1 MKSLTRLMYRTCLIR
16 KKKYNIENS
25 LLKNLVVGRPRSVNS
40 MVEQVKLKIKK
51 SHGLV
56 DNSKFIRKILMW
68 IVDIQNLLQALLNL
82 PK

>member
-1 MKSLTRLMYRTCLIR
+1 MVR
-16 KKKYNIENS
+16 
-25 LLKNLVVGRPRSVNS
+25 RPRSVNS

>member
-16 KKKYNIENS
+16 KKTYNIENS

>member
-1 MKSLTRLMYRTCLIR
+1 MYRTCLIR
-16 KKKYNIENS
+16 KKTYNIENS
-25 LLKNLVVGRPRSVNS
+25 LLKNLVVRRPRSVNS